1 MKKIK
6 ERVLDRCPSDVA
18 RGLELQALQVW
29 LDPVVGSAASLWSDT
44 HTGPR
49 CCPQDRNETLFYRL
63 LIDNI
68 ERLAPCVYTPTVGVL
83 CQFFGK

>member
-1 MKKIK
+1 MQ
-6 ERVLDRCPSDVA
+6 RVPCSRLTDVT
-18 RGLELQALQVW
+18 LCLVE
-29 LDPVVGSAASLWSDT
+29 
-44 HTGPR
+44 
-49 CCPQDRNETLFYRL
+49 QDRNETLFYRL